1 MEQAFAKAAYA
12 ASHVVV
18 VVVELNVRHAWPS
31 TALENIEFQAQHN
44 EQHCLSLKRG

>member
-1 MEQAFAKAAYA
+1 MEQAWSFAKAAYA
-12 ASHVVV
+12 ASHV